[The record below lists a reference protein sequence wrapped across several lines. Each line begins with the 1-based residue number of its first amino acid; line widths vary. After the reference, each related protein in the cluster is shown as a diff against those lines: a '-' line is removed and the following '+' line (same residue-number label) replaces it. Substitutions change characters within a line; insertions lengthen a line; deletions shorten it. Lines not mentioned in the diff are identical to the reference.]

1 MLEELQTK
9 QKVVGL
15 KQLRKALSE
24 NRAAKVFAALDA
36 DPKLLAPIREACQAG
51 GVPLEEVDTMDKLGK
66 ACGIE
71 VGAAVAGLLK

>member
-36 DPKLLAPIREACQAG
+36 DPKLLFPIREA
-51 GVPLEEVDTMDKLGK
+51 KS
-66 ACGIE
+66 
-71 VGAAVAGLLK
+71 